1 MEKSTPKKS
10 RHWRA
15 QHLSGLPF
23 ILTASLLV
31 SFAAPVFGAVTPNI
45 VLILTDDLGW
55 GDATCYN
62 PQSKIPTPHL
72 DRLAAQGL
80 RFTDAHSS
88 SGVCVPSRFSLMT
101 GLHAFRMKGKGHPEP
116 QFRNYGG
123 NQSTVALVPADG
135 STLPEILSHAGY
147 ATSMIGKWH
156 LGFDDLLR
164 KPNEPLHG
172 GPVDRGFHRYFGIPS
187 SLDID
192 PYVFIEGNRI
202 VEQATEEMPAHASTG
217 WPDDRMGEYWRAG
230 KAAPGFRHVDVLE
243 QCTKRAEAELR
254 RLAAEKE
261 RPFFVYYAMPSPHS
275 PLLPSPPFL
284 GRTKIGIYGDYVA
297 QTDDAVGRVLRVLEE
312 TGAAENTLVIATSDN
327 GPFWYPANAEQTG
340 HDASGPWRGMKG
352 DAWEGGHRV
361 PFIARWPGH
370 IPAAATNDASISLTD
385 LLVTTAA
392 LISSPAEAT
401 SPDGADF
408 SSALLGKVW
417 TRPEQ
422 RPLVARSSGGA
433 HVLRNGSWKFISQL
447 GSGGFSKPQ
456 NENPAGN
463 GPTVQLYDLA
473 HDPGESKNLANLE
486 PQRVADFQRQ
496 LTALLTGKPA
506 ARP

>member
-1 MEKSTPKKS
+1 MKRSTPLNNLL
-10 RHWRA
+10 RRA

-31 SFAAPVFGAVTPNI
+31 SFAAPVFGAVSPNI

-88 SGVCVPSRFSLMT
+88 SGVCVPSRFSLIT

-123 NQSTVALVPADG
+123 NQSTVALVPPDG
-135 STLPEILSHAGY
+135 PTLPGILSKAGY

-172 GPVDRGFHRYFGIPS
+172 GPVDRGFDRYFGIPS

-217 WPDDRMGEYWRAG
+217 WPDARMGEYWRAG
-230 KAAPGFRHVDVLE
+230 KASPGFRHVDVLE

-254 RLAAEKE
+254 RLAAEKG

-340 HDASGPWRGMKG
+340 HNASGPWRGMKG

-473 HDPGESKNLANLE
+473 HDPGESKNLADLE
-486 PQRVADFQRQ
+486 PQRVAEFQRQ

>member
-1 MEKSTPKKS
+1 MNNASQPP
-10 RHWRA
+10 
-15 QHLSGLPF
+15 QHRGDLRF
-23 ILTASLLV
+23 ILAALLFV
-31 SFAAPVFGAVTPNI
+31 SFAAPIFGAHMPNI
-45 VLILTDDLGW
+45 VLILADDLGW
-55 GDATCYN
+55 GDVTCYN

-72 DRLAAQGL
+72 DHLAAQGL

-116 QFRNYGG
+116 EFRNYGG

-135 STLPEILSHAGY
+135 PTLPGILAKAGY

-164 KPNEPLHG
+164 KPTEPLRG
-172 GPVDRGFHRYFGIPS
+172 GPTDRGFQHYFGIPS

-202 VEQATEEMPAHASTG
+202 VTQATEDMPAHASTG

-230 KAAPGFRHVDVLE
+230 KAAPEFRHADVLE
-243 QCTKRAEAELR
+243 QCTKRAETELR
-254 RLAAEKE
+254 RLAGDAG

-275 PLLPSPPFL
+275 PLLPSAPFR

-297 QTDDAVGRVLRVLEE
+297 QTDDAVGRVLRVLAEA
-312 TGAAENTLVIATSDN
+312 GAAENTLVIATSDN

-340 HDASGPWRGMKG
+340 HAASGPWRGMKG

-370 IPAAATNDASISLTD
+370 IPAAATNDAPISLTD

-392 LISSPAEAT
+392 LLSLPAEAT
-401 SPDGADF
+401 SPDGVDF
-408 SSALLGKVW
+408 SPALLGKAW

-433 HVLRNGSWKFISQL
+433 HMLRHGSWKFISQL

-456 NENPAGN
+456 NEKPAAN

-473 HDPGESKNLANLE
+473 HDPGESKNLAGSE
-486 PQRVADFQRQ
+486 PQRAAEFRRQ
-496 LTALLTGKPA
+496 LTALLAGNPT